1 MSLICVNSE
10 SEGTFLIYDDDTGK
24 YLALVIKVD
33 GMPTLANATVA
44 PDLTDDEAE
53 AINQLLKEQG
63 IDSTLKNNF
72 VFFKIEEK
80 EAEQILKV
88 SIYLAGWKMG
98 TAKGQGEMLYVTI
111 EKKFERFKDIVKER
125 LCEIEGCKQVT
136 FSE

>member
-1 MSLICVNSE
+1 MSLICVNRG
-10 SEGTFLIYDDDTGK
+10 SEGTFLIYGDDTGK
-24 YLALVIKVD
+24 YLALVKKVD
-33 GMPTLANATVA
+33 GMPTLANATVV
-44 PDLTDDEAE
+44 PNLTIDEAK
-53 AINQLLKEQG
+53 AINKILKEQG

-80 EAEQILKV
+80 EGEQILKV

-98 TAKGQGEMLYVTI
+98 TAEVQGDMLYVTI
-111 EKKFERFKDIVKER
+111 DKEFERFKDIVEER